1 MEKAAR
7 KGSLFVIYILK
18 YCRKKAPGRKFT
30 FMKKVLLLL
39 LVCSALV
46 MCKSKKTVSGE
57 AGKEISSPDIQHRDD
72 FRAASDKERTALIK
86 KLRAAD
92 AAYSIL
98 VLTKGFKGEKMIV
111 STSGKTVYSGNFIS
125 NLKSGVAGTVRIQ
138 NSADTKIYDDFTKTE
153 VILEASETQK
163 HKYIYLMKDN
173 TRKGSP
179 YMITYSNTLRPLK

>member
-1 MEKAAR
+1 
-7 KGSLFVIYILK
+7 
-18 YCRKKAPGRKFT
+18 
-30 FMKKVLLLL
+30 MKKVLLLL
-39 LVCSALV
+39 LACSALI
-46 MCKSKKTVSGE
+46 MCKSKKTVAVE
-57 AGKEISSPDIQHRDD
+57 TAKETSAPEIQRRDD
-72 FRAASDKERTALIK
+72 FRAATDKERAALLK

-92 AAYSIL
+92 AAYSVL
-98 VLTKGFKGEKMIV
+98 VLTKGFKGEKIVV

-125 NLKSGVAGTVRIQ
+125 NLRSGIAGTVRIQ
-138 NSADTKIYDDFTKTE
+138 NSADTKIYDDFTKSE